1 MQYYYC
7 ITNVIC
13 FS

>member
-7 ITNVIC
+7 ITNVVC